1 MDPNWE
7 TIRTKWPTHGIDQQ
21 DEFLVDASTCRFAG
35 DGKHEIAVY
44 SFGRFTRRATIDPA
58 ATYPLC
64 FQFGIH
70 FPAFTSDEE
79 PAIGHL
85 RTRFS
90 GDPTGLVEPVQLLA
104 VLSTSNGPFVWRE
117 VHRAMAERSQPVLV
131 GTEDDHEVWYDSQIA
146 EVMDAFQIIEEGPT
160 PRFVPMSPPDSASV
174 SISLNDLP
182 SDPFPGYEIEH
193 EHVSPTRQGKW
204 AYETK
209 KHLRAGGT
217 GTQPCRERVILRED
231 LRRVDSSLFK
241 GQLGWTVPESGF
253 SIKPGRTSLQVAVEF
268 DSGVSLDVDIYWID
282 FVREDMAEDLSAKII
297 ASFRDT
303 PFDANPESASG
314 WKRELPFFNQAD
326 CKIVGHGLD
335 EVYAYTYRSA
345 VDEAVAGELGRYPMK
360 IGYTS
365 GLDGAVQRV
374 ASQFPSAIA
383 QDAHIQ
389 FIGRCDNGRATENK
403 IHKALRGRGGRVEES
418 LGKEW
423 YWTTADEVAELFN
436 DLEMTKNRD

>member
-1 MDPNWE
+1 MDP
-7 TIRTKWPTHGIDQQ
+7 T
-21 DEFLVDASTCRFAG
+21 
-35 DGKHEIAVY
+35 
-44 SFGRFTRRATIDPA
+44 

-64 FQFGIH
+64 LLFGIH
-70 FPAFTSDEE
+70 SPSFISEEE

-90 GDPTGLVEPVQLLA
+90 GDTTGLVEPVQLLA
-104 VLSTSNGPFVWRE
+104 VLSTNSVQSLWRE
-117 VHRAMAERSQPVLV
+117 LNRAVVGWGQIVLT
-131 GTEDDHEVWYDSQIA
+131 GSEDNHEVWYDSR
-146 EVMDAFQIIEEGPT
+146 VDNVLDAFRTVSERQP
-160 PRFVPMSPPDSASV
+160 PDFVPMPAPDSCLV
-174 SISLNDLP
+174 SISLDDLP
-182 SDPFPGYEIEH
+182 SDPFPGYED
-193 EHVSPTRQGKW
+193 VSPTRQGKW
-204 AYETK
+204 AYEMK
-209 KHLRAGGT
+209 KHLRAGRI
-217 GTQPCRERVILRED
+217 GTQTSRERVILRKD
-231 LRRVDSSLFK
+231 LRRIDPSMFK
-241 GQLGWTVPESGF
+241 GQLGSTVPETGF

-282 FVREDMAEDLSAKII
+282 FVREDIAEDLSAKII

-314 WKRELPFFNQAD
+314 WIRELPFFNQAD
-326 CKIVGHGLD
+326 RKIVGHGLG

-345 VDEAVAGELGRYPMK
+345 VDEAVAGELRRYPMK

-365 GLDGAVQRV
+365 GLDGAIQRV

-383 QDAHIQ
+383 QDAQIQ

-436 DLEMTKNRD
+436 DLSR